1 MALVEMVVADDM
13 LDVMPE
19 AARLMKAREQAHR
32 PADTPGMTVV
42 TLEIDGAPAGVC
54 SIDPVFEKVD
64 GTIRVRSMNWQYEG
78 SP

>member
-1 MALVEMVVADDM
+1 MALVDMVVADDM

-19 AARLMKAREQAHR
+19 AARLMKARERAHR

-42 TLEIDGAPAGVC
+42 TLEIDGAPAGARGVE
-54 SIDPVFEKVD
+54 PVFEKTD
-64 GTIRVRSMNWQYEG
+64 GTVRVRSMNWQYEG